1 MVSTTIMMVIKYLCD
16 NPSDEHFAIQQ
27 KKMSEE
33 RIGWDDYKNM
43 SLTRA
48 VILETMRLVSVVAR
62 VMRRATNDIESN
74 GFMIPKGWRVY
85 FYTKETNFD
94 PFLYEEPFTFNPW
107 RWLEKKGLKSH
118 NHNML
123 FGAGGRVLFLH
134 YFVTRYREKL
144 MKFPKVLAPEGLHII
159 EY

>member
-1 MVSTTIMMVIKYLCD
+1 
-16 NPSDEHFAIQQ
+16 
-27 KKMSEE
+27 MSEE

-123 FGAGGRVLFLH
+123 FGAGGRVCPGK
-134 YFVTRYREKL
+134 E
-144 MKFPKVLAPEGLHII
+144 
-159 EY
+159 